1 VTEKWRQ
8 VAERPR
14 RAKLT
19 PDDVRAIRRRWADR
33 AQTGED
39 QTAIAADYGVDNTQV
54 SRIVNRITWRHV
66 A

>member
-1 VTEKWRQ
+1 MTDQ

-19 PDDVRAIRRRWADR
+19 DDDVREIRRRWAAR

-39 QTAIAADYGVDNTQV
+39 QGSIAADYDVDNTQV
-54 SRIVNRITWRHV
+54 SRIVNGITWRHV
-66 A
+66 L